1 MESFILFNKHL
12 LLHITSLTQAIKK
25 RVYLICTS
33 VHANLFFTLPSVPFS
48 PPLLH
53 LDGFEVESGVDI
65 VQLTVKGVERGPF
78 GSLRVPAFHHN
89 AVDVWGAAI
98 WTR

>member
-1 MESFILFNKHL
+1 M
-12 LLHITSLTQAIKK
+12 
-25 RVYLICTS
+25 CTF
-33 VHANLFFTLPSVPFS
+33 VHANLSVPWDLLFQSTCS
-48 PPLLH
+48 PRVLH
-53 LDGFEVESGVDI
+53 LNGFKVESRVDI

-89 AVDVWGAAI
+89 AVYVWGAAI

>member
-12 LLHITSLTQAIKK
+12 LLHITLLTQAIKK
-25 RVYLICTS
+25 RVFLICTV
-33 VHANLFFTLPSVPFS
+33 VHANLFFTLPFS

-53 LDGFEVESGVDI
+53 LNGFEVDSGVDI